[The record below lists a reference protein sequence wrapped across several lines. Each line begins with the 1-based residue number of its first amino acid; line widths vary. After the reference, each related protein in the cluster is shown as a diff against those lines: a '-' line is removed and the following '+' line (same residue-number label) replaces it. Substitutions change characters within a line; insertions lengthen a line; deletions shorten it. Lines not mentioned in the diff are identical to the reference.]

1 MSIAFGLLVLRLV
14 VGLTVGAHGAQ
25 KLFGVW
31 GGPGM
36 NGWTQAV
43 QRLRMRPAR
52 PLAWIAALS
61 EFGGGLLLALG
72 LLSPLGNLAIIG
84 SMLVAIA
91 TVHLSK
97 GFWVTKGGFEFNLTL
112 IGAAAALAITG
123 PGAYSLD
130 NALRIHLPE
139 PLTLLVGTIL
149 LIAGVAV
156 TLASRTPQVE
166 TKPQTT

>member
-1 MSIAFGLLVLRLV
+1 MSISFGLLVLRLV
-14 VGLTVGAHGAQ
+14 VGLTIAAHGSQ

-31 GGPGM
+31 GGSGM
-36 NGWTQAV
+36 NGWTQVV

-52 PLAWIAALS
+52 PLAWIAAVS

-72 LLSPLGNLAIIG
+72 LLSPLGSLAIIG
-84 SMLVAIA
+84 AMLVAIA

-112 IGAAAALAITG
+112 IGASAALAITG

-130 NALRIHLPE
+130 SALRIHLPE
-139 PLTLLVGTIL
+139 PVTLLIGTIL
-149 LIAGVAV
+149 VIASVTV

-166 TKPQTT
+166 SKPQTT